1 MTKNKNDN
9 IIVFP
14 TKYTERKRTR
24 SKVGS
29 RMQPTYKMHVD
40 ELGRRELR
48 KVGEVDLYAQI
59 QSYKDSVDI
68 NVLLQRFA
76 RGDESALSKI
86 QGVYGDFT
94 QMPKT
99 YAELAQRVIDA
110 ENIFNHLPIETRRE
124 FNFSP
129 SEFFSSIGTDKWN
142 SIFAEPKPDIQ
153 PLEQVTPVVTEQV
166 KVDEV
171 QKGEAV

>member
-1 MTKNKNDN
+1 MAKNKSDN

-29 RMQPTYKMHVD
+29 RLQPTYKMHVD
-40 ELGRRELR
+40 DFGKRELKEVG
-48 KVGEVDLYAQI
+48 KVDIYSQI
-59 QSYKDSVDI
+59 QSYKDSCDI
-68 NVLLQRFA
+68 NLLLQRFA

-110 ENIFNHLPIETRRE
+110 ENIFNQLPIETRRE

-129 SEFFSSIGTDKWN
+129 SEFFSSIGTEKWN
-142 SIFAEPKPDIQ
+142 SLFAEPKPDIQ
-153 PLEQVTPVVTEQV
+153 PPEQVPPVVTEQV